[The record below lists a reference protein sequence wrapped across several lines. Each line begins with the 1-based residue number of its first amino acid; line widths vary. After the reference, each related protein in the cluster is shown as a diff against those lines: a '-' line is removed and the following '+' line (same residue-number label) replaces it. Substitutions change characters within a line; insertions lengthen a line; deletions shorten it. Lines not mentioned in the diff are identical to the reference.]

1 MLRRRSKHGPIGLD
15 IGASSIKMLQLTDV
29 GRQPVIL
36 AAEHREI
43 TGAGSDRAEFI
54 RAAIS
59 EALRYKPFRG
69 RDVVLSLGSGEFQ
82 MKNIRLPRMPAS
94 DLASAVAFEAEE
106 RFGFGSNAAQ
116 IRHIPVGEV
125 RHGDEVK
132 EEVIVLA
139 AHNEVVDERLAMLD
153 SLKLRPAAI
162 DVAPCAVARSFS
174 RFLRREEDAN
184 SINVFLDVGHRGTAV
199 IVLRGMDIAFLK
211 LLDIG
216 GQLMNQSVAKALGVS
231 EREAGELRLRI
242 MHEGCGRRAADRD
255 MVSEEIKASA
265 TDAVRPCIDRLN
277 RDLLLCLR
285 YFAVTFRGRRPESLT
300 LAGGEAHEPLLARVI
315 TETVEIPCIIGAP
328 LRGLGGLDLIGGRE
342 RRSLQPAWAVAG
354 GLALRGTHWVA
365 TGSDSSLGL
374 ARAPATVGAV
384 I

>member
-1 MLRRRSKHGPIGLD
+1 MLKRRSKHGPIGLD

-43 TGAGSDRAEFI
+43 TGAGSDRAEFL

-139 AHNEVVDERLAMLD
+139 AHNEVVDERLALLD
-153 SLKLRPAAI
+153 SLKLRAVAI
-162 DVAPCAVARSFS
+162 DIAPCAVARSFS
-174 RFLRREEDAN
+174 RFLRRDEDAN
-184 SINVFLDVGHRGTAV
+184 SINVFLDIGYRGTAV
-199 IVLRGMDIAFLK
+199 VFLRGMEIAFLK

-216 GQLMNQSVAKALGVS
+216 GQVLNQAVGTALGVS
-231 EREAGELRLRI
+231 EKEAGDLRLRI
-242 MHEGCGRRAADRD
+242 MHEGSGRRASDRD
-255 MVSEEIKASA
+255 IVSEEIRASA
-265 TDAVRPCIDRLN
+265 ADAARPCIDRLN

-285 YFAVTFRGRRPESLT
+285 YFAVTFRGRKPESLT
-300 LAGGEAHEPLLARVI
+300 LAGGEAHQPLLAATI
-315 TETVEIPCIIGAP
+315 AEAVEIPCIIGSP
-328 LRGLGGLDLIGGRE
+328 LRGLGGLEMVGGRE

-354 GLALRGTHWVA
+354 GLALKGTHWVE
-365 TGSDSSLGL
+365 GRSDSSLGL
-374 ARAPATVGAV
+374 ARAPSTAGAV
-384 I
+384 T